1 MNARVAVALLLLALG
16 APRAVLATCLQ
27 TPVGRDVPT
36 ALVLTGGGTK
46 GAYEAGALAAF
57 SERGLPIRLVAGS
70 SAGALSA
77 AMVVAGRAD
86 RLEATWRALT
96 REQVYS
102 LRAPIFFS
110 GLLPGWLALRAVGA
124 ASSLL
129 DPRPLRELITA
140 SVELERIRSSPIGLL
155 ITATDLVRR
164 QSRVFDNR
172 TVTVDVLLASAAV
185 PGLFPAVDVDGAL
198 LVDGGLT
205 GRAPVLE
212 ALEAAPVKRALIV
225 LSYAPDDQRRRRPG
239 PDAIGAAQAP
249 PSGIRRRRN
258 LPSLGPRPRRR
269 PDLPRRSRKL
279 SQDQARAVVLEERDR
294 TGGGD
299 RPRPP
304 PAIRLRATRRPRDA
318 ERVQPPQAILA
329 ERGVIYVGQRLGRPS
344 ILARDRADLGRMR
357 PERHLVAADVQDL
370 TRDVR
375 RAIAREKRD
384 DRRDRLR
391 RSRGL
396 RAPAIRQSLRHA
408 RLGRRRDAVHGH
420 AVLRHRER
428 RRAGQAYDAFLRR

>member
-140 SVELERIRSSPIGLL
+140 SVELERIRSSPIRLL

-212 ALEAAPVKRALIV
+212 ALEAAPVMRALIV
-225 LSYAPDDQRRRRPG
+225 LSYAPDDQ
-239 PDAIGAAQAP
+239 GAPATT
-249 PSGIRRRRN
+249 IRR
-258 LPSLGPRPRRR
+258 S
-269 PDLPRRSRKL
+269 
-279 SQDQARAVVLEERDR
+279 LEEAFETTMLHQIHRDIELAR
-294 TGGGD
+294 F
-299 RPRPP
+299 RH
-304 PAIRLRATRRPRDA
+304 PAVDVQVLTPSAPLRLRPLEFDA
-318 ERVQPPQAILA
+318 EGISRALA
-329 ERGVIYVGQRLGRPS
+329 LGR
-344 ILARDRADLGRMR
+344 ADAQTCLDVLGN
-357 PERHLVAADVQDL
+357 
-370 TRDVR
+370 
-375 RAIAREKRD
+375 
-384 DRRDRLR
+384 
-391 RSRGL
+391 
-396 RAPAIRQSLRHA
+396 
-408 RLGRRRDAVHGH
+408 
-420 AVLRHRER
+420 
-428 RRAGQAYDAFLRR
+428 